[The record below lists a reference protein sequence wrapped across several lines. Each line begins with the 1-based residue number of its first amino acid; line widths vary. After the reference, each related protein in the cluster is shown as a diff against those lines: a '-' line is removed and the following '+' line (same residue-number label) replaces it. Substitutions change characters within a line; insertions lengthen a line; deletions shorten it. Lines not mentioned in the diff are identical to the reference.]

1 MLSPDVWGLIVIAA
15 NLANL
20 ICPLGLLPLRHVTAY
35 VSFSL
40 TSLGAL
46 GEKRPCL
53 ICLYILEADGHAYNV
68 C

>member
-1 MLSPDVWGLIVIAA
+1 MLSPDMWGLTVIAV

-20 ICPLGLLPLRHVTAY
+20 ICSLGLLPLHHVTAY
-35 VSFSL
+35 MSFSL

-46 GEKRPCL
+46 AEKRPCL